1 MRTINV
7 FLEVDDKVYNLV
19 VEPHKKAKTFSK
31 LMASLLKGYIEDEY
45 VRAYGNSTVDDMKKA
60 SVDSLDDAINGM
72 TESLMNLGM
81 FTDELKLTSAKGLK
95 EFKKE
100 KPEAKA
106 ESVPTSTTDHAPEDS
121 QLKEEVEELRNT
133 VKDLMKQNAEIMSM
147 LAGKESAVAK
157 APTPKGTID
166 KEDFV
171 EEKHTVK
178 EPEPAPEIKLKEVKG
193 VPDEVFNLFADEE
206 EPKEE
211 SKEDGGF
218 DMTSILDGVGVTF

>member
-106 ESVPTSTTDHAPEDS
+106 ESVPTSTTDHTQEDN

-157 APTPKGTID
+157 APTQKGTVD

-171 EEKHTVK
+171 EEKPTVK
-178 EPEPAPEIKLKEVKG
+178 EPETAPEIKLKEVKS
-193 VPDEVFNLFADEE
+193 VPDEVFNLFEDEE
-206 EPKEE
+206 EP
-211 SKEDGGF
+211 KEDGGF
-218 DMTSILDGVGVTF
+218 DMSSILDGVGVTF

>member
-106 ESVPTSTTDHAPEDS
+106 ESVPTSTTDHTPEDN

-157 APTPKGTID
+157 APAPKGTVD

-178 EPEPAPEIKLKEVKG
+178 EPETAPEIKLKEVKS
-193 VPDEVFNLFADEE
+193 VPDEVFNLFEDEE
-206 EPKEE
+206 EP
-211 SKEDGGF
+211 KEDGGF
-218 DMTSILDGVGVTF
+218 DMSSILDGVGVTF

>member
-95 EFKKE
+95 EFKKD
-100 KPEAKA
+100 KPEVKA
-106 ESVPTSTTDHAPEDS
+106 ESVPTSTSNHDSEDS

-157 APTPKGTID
+157 APTPKSTVN

-171 EEKHTVK
+171 EEKPTVK
-178 EPEPAPEIKLKEVKG
+178 EPETASEIKLKEVKS
-193 VPDEVFNLFADEE
+193 VPDEVFNLFTDEE
-206 EPKEE
+206 EPKEN
-211 SKEDGGF
+211 GGF
-218 DMTSILDGVGVTF
+218 DMSSILDGVGVTF

>member
-1 MRTINV
+1 MRTINA

-95 EFKKE
+95 EFKKD

-106 ESVPTSTTDHAPEDS
+106 ESVPTSTTDHTPEDN

-157 APTPKGTID
+157 APTPKGTVD

-178 EPEPAPEIKLKEVKG
+178 ESETAPEIKLKEVKS

-206 EPKEE
+206 EPKE
-211 SKEDGGF
+211 DDGF

>member
-95 EFKKE
+95 EFKKD

-106 ESVPTSTTDHAPEDS
+106 ESVPTSTTDHTPEDN

-157 APTPKGTID
+157 APTPKGTVD

-178 EPEPAPEIKLKEVKG
+178 ESETAPEIKLKEVKS

-206 EPKEE
+206 EPKEA
-211 SKEDGGF
+211 DGF

>member
-95 EFKKE
+95 EFKKDE
-100 KPEAKA
+100 PEVKA
-106 ESVPTSTTDHAPEDS
+106 ESVTTSATDHTPEDN

-147 LAGKESAVAK
+147 LVGKESAVAK
-157 APTPKGTID
+157 APTPKGTVD
-166 KEDFV
+166 REDFV
-171 EEKHTVK
+171 EKKPTVREQ
-178 EPEPAPEIKLKEVKG
+178 EPVPEIKLKEVKS
-193 VPDEVFNLFADEE
+193 VPDEVFNLFADDE
-206 EPKEE
+206 EP
-211 SKEDGGF
+211 KEDGGF

>member
-7 FLEVDDKVYNLV
+7 FLEVDDKVNNLV

-45 VRAYGNSTVDDMKKA
+45 IRAYGNSTVDDMKKA

-100 KPEAKA
+100 KPEVRE
-106 ESVPTSTTDHAPEDS
+106 ESVPTSTSNHDSEDNH
-121 QLKEEVEELRNT
+121 LKDEVEELRNT

-157 APTPKGTID
+157 APTLNGTSD

-171 EEKHTVK
+171 EERPTVK
-178 EPEPAPEIKLKEVKG
+178 ELETAPEIKLKEVKS
-193 VPDEVFNLFADEE
+193 VPDEVFNLFAEEE
-206 EPKEE
+206 EP
-211 SKEDGGF
+211 KEDGGF
-218 DMTSILDGVGVTF
+218 DMSSILDGVGVTF

>member
-106 ESVPTSTTDHAPEDS
+106 ESVPTSTTEHTPEDN

-157 APTPKGTID
+157 APTSNGTVD

-178 EPEPAPEIKLKEVKG
+178 EPETAPEIKLKEVKS
-193 VPDEVFNLFADEE
+193 VPDEVFNLFEDEE
-206 EPKEE
+206 EP
-211 SKEDGGF
+211 KEDGGF
-218 DMTSILDGVGVTF
+218 DMSSILDGVGVTF

>member
-106 ESVPTSTTDHAPEDS
+106 ESVPTSTTDHTPEDN

-157 APTPKGTID
+157 APTSNGTVD

-171 EEKHTVK
+171 EEKPTVK
-178 EPEPAPEIKLKEVKG
+178 EPETAPEIKLKEVKS

-206 EPKEE
+206 EPE
-211 SKEDGGF
+211 EDGGF
-218 DMTSILDGVGVTF
+218 DMSSILDGVGVTF

>member
-106 ESVPTSTTDHAPEDS
+106 ESVPTSTTNHTPEDS

-157 APTPKGTID
+157 DYAPKGTD

-171 EEKHTVK
+171 EEKSTIK
-178 EPEPAPEIKLKEVKG
+178 ETETAPEIKLKEVKS
-193 VPDEVFNLFADEE
+193 VPDEVFNLFTDEE
-206 EPKEE
+206 ELKEE

-218 DMTSILDGVGVTF
+218 DMSSILDGVGVTF

>member
-100 KPEAKA
+100 KTEAKA
-106 ESVPTSTTDHAPEDS
+106 ESVPTSTTDHTPEDN

-157 APTPKGTID
+157 APTQKGTVD

-171 EEKHTVK
+171 EETPTVK
-178 EPEPAPEIKLKEVKG
+178 EPELVPEIKLKEVKS

-206 EPKEE
+206 EPKE
-211 SKEDGGF
+211 DGGF
-218 DMTSILDGVGVTF
+218 DMSSILDGVGVTF

>member
-106 ESVPTSTTDHAPEDS
+106 ESVPTSTTDHTTEDN

-157 APTPKGTID
+157 APTPKGTVD

-171 EEKHTVK
+171 EEKPTVK
-178 EPEPAPEIKLKEVKG
+178 EPETAPEIKLKEVKS

-206 EPKEE
+206 EPKE
-211 SKEDGGF
+211 DGGF
-218 DMTSILDGVGVTF
+218 DMSSILDGVGVTF

>member
-106 ESVPTSTTDHAPEDS
+106 ESVPTRTTNYDSEDN

-157 APTPKGTID
+157 APTPKGTDD

-171 EEKHTVK
+171 EVKQTVK
-178 EPEPAPEIKLKEVKG
+178 EPETAPEIKLKEVKS
-193 VPDEVFNLFADEE
+193 VPDEVFNLFTDE
-206 EPKEE
+206 EE
-211 SKEDGGF
+211 SKEDDGF

>member
-95 EFKKE
+95 EFKKDE
-100 KPEAKA
+100 PEVKA
-106 ESVPTSTTDHAPEDS
+106 ESVPTSTTDHTPEDN

-157 APTPKGTID
+157 APTP
-166 KEDFV
+166 
-171 EEKHTVK
+171 
-178 EPEPAPEIKLKEVKG
+178 
-193 VPDEVFNLFADEE
+193 
-206 EPKEE
+206 
-211 SKEDGGF
+211 
-218 DMTSILDGVGVTF
+218 

>member
-106 ESVPTSTTDHAPEDS
+106 ESVPTSTTDHTPEDN

-157 APTPKGTID
+157 APAPKGTD
-166 KEDFV
+166 AKEDFV
-171 EEKHTVK
+171 EVKQTVK
-178 EPEPAPEIKLKEVKG
+178 EQETAPEIKLKEVKS
-193 VPDEVFNLFADEE
+193 VPDEVFNLFTDEE
-206 EPKEE
+206 EPKE
-211 SKEDGGF
+211 DDGF